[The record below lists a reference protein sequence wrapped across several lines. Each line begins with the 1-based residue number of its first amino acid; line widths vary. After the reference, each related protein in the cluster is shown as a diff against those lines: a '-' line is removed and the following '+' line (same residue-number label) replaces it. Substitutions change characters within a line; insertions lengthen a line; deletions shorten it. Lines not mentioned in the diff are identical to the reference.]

1 MSTPPKYFL
10 YLWNPAVWH
19 WADMGEA
26 IVQVERGEWHITDW
40 TCGPRKDIEVGDRF
54 LFMKLGSM
62 PVYKKGIAG
71 AGVIVSPP
79 KMRLLWEDEKLEQ
92 GRQTKSTE
100 IKFLA
105 LDFEPFINL
114 EILRDQYPQKYWTPR
129 NSGTI
134 IPANI
139 GQEIYDMIVKGK

>member
-1 MSTPPKYFL
+1 MGDAIDKVTRGDDYFD
-10 YLWNPAVWH
+10 N
-19 WADMGEA
+19 
-26 IVQVERGEWHITDW
+26 W
-40 TCGPRKDIEVGDRF
+40 TCGPRKDIEIGDRF
-54 LFMKLGSM
+54 LFMKLGTM
-62 PVYKKGIAG
+62 PVYKKGICG
-71 AGVIVSPP
+71 AGVIVSKPQ
-79 KMRLLWEDEKLEQ
+79 MRLHWDIEKLES

-129 NSGTI
+129 NSGTL

>member
-1 MSTPPKYFL
+1 M
-10 YLWNPAVWH
+10 WH

-26 IVQVERGEWHITDW
+26 IDIINRGEDYVTDW
-40 TCGPRKDIEVGDRF
+40 TCGPRKDIEIGDRF
-54 LFMKLGSM
+54 LFLKLGSM
-62 PVYKKGIAG
+62 PVYKKGICGAG
-71 AGVIVSPP
+71 AIVSKPQ
-79 KMRLLWEDEKLEQ
+79 MRLHWDYEKLEN
-92 GRQTKSTE
+92 GRQTRSTE

-134 IPANI
+134 VPASI
-139 GQEIYDMIVKGK
+139 GAEIYDRIVIKV